1 MDGFLKRC
9 RNFQPMSEVT
19 NDVSNETTSMILY
32 GTDVEKAEISLYQ
45 QREQHKVRPQS
56 HCDAVVMG

>member
-1 MDGFLKRC
+1 
-9 RNFQPMSEVT
+9 MSEVT
-19 NDVSNETTSMILY
+19 NDVSNETTSTILY

-56 HCDAVVMG
+56 HYDAVVMG